1 MKAVIQRVSQAS
13 VKVDEKTTGE
23 IEKGFLIFLGVAD
36 GDTEKDIE
44 KLMKKIPYLRIFE
57 DENEK
62 MNLSQLDINASDLV
76 VSQITLLDDS
86 THGRRPNFIGSAPP
100 ETAND
105 LYDKFCTELE
115 KSGVLNVQKGIF
127 GADMKVSLLNDGP
140 VTIIIDSKELK

>member
-13 VKVDEKTTGE
+13 VKVDGKTTGE

-62 MNLSQLDINASDLV
+62 MNLSLLDIN
-76 VSQITLLDDS
+76 
-86 THGRRPNFIGSAPP
+86 GRRPNFIGSAPL

-105 LYDKFCTELE
+105 LYEKYCTELE

-140 VTIIIDSKELK
+140 VTIILDSKELK